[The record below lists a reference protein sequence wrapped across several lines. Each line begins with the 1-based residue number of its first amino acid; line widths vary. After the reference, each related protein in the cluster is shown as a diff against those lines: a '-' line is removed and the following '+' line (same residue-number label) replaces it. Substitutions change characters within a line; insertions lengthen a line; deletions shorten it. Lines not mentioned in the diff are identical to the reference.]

1 MNRPALTPA
10 QIIEAARKRLAKA
23 RSAIGIEFEHD
34 TSVGMLDTLED
45 LRLIDM
51 DTWRATRAEFDALAE
66 ARRAA
71 LAGLSTTA
79 SPDTAEG

>member
-23 RSAIGIEFEHD
+23 RSATGIEFEHD
-34 TSVGMLDTLED
+34 TSIGMLSTLED

-51 DTWRATRAEFDALAE
+51 DTWRTLRAEFDALADS
-66 ARRAA
+66 RRA
-71 LAGLSTTA
+71 LL
-79 SPDTAEG
+79 EGGVQ

>member
-23 RSAIGIEFEHD
+23 TCSAGIEFARDSAIGA
-34 TSVGMLDTLED
+34 VNTLED

-51 DTWRATRAEFDALAE
+51 DTWRATCAELGALADSRLDLLQGG
-66 ARRAA
+66 AQ
-71 LAGLSTTA
+71 
-79 SPDTAEG
+79 